1 MIEHKLLIGFIVGL
15 SLLPVASSINLELL
29 SVLEYSLTG
38 SESTNCDLVVFGKEL
53 AIDVDHELQRPMI
66 FSPLGSTDVEYVIRK
81 SLVALSKCLIL
92 LMSDDEVSINKM
104 KYLAD
109 KFMNIKPTGVVYE
122 VKNEYRIFAKDAENW
137 NWPFPVI
144 LKKDNGKS
152 QNPSIYSRGVIFT
165 CGSRST
171 RGYFLNLSKLNLSK
185 FKPVNLVNSLDQ

>member
-38 SESTNCDLVVFGKEL
+38 SESTKCDLVVFGKEL

-66 FSPLGSTDVEYVIRK
+66 LSSLGSTDVEYVIRK

-122 VKNEYRIFAKDAENW
+122 VKNEYRILAEEAENW

-152 QNPSIYSRGVIFT
+152 QNPSIYSRGVIFA
-165 CGSRST
+165 
-171 RGYFLNLSKLNLSK
+171 F
-185 FKPVNLVNSLDQ
+185 

>member
-15 SLLPVASSINLELL
+15 SLLAVASSINLELL

-38 SESTNCDLVVFGKEL
+38 SESTKCDLAVFGQEL

-66 FSPLGSTDVEYVIRK
+66 LSSHGSTYVEYVIRK
-81 SLVALSKCLIL
+81 SLIVLSKCLIL
-92 LMSDDEVSINKM
+92 LMSDEVSINEM

-122 VKNEYRIFAKDAENW
+122 VKNEYRILAKEAENW
-137 NWPFPVI
+137 NLPFPVI

-152 QNPSIYSRGVIFT
+152 QNPSIYSRGVIFA
-165 CGSRST
+165 
-171 RGYFLNLSKLNLSK
+171 F
-185 FKPVNLVNSLDQ
+185 